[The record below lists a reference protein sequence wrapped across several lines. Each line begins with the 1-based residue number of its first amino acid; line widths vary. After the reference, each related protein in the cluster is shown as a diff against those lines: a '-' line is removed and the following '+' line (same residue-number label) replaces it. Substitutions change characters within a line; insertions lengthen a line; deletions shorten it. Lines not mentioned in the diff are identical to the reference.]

1 LRPLQS
7 LPLILAVLACSAPA
21 EDWPQWRGP
30 NRDGVAVGFA
40 EPKAWPEKLT
50 LKWKV
55 TVGEGHSSPVVADGR
70 IYVHTRPGDREVV
83 TALRPENGQTI
94 WQEGYAAPYT
104 MNPAATSHGKGV
116 KSTPVVQDGRIFTFG
131 IGGVLSCFDA
141 KTGKPQWRKEFGSPD
156 FGVATSPVVDR
167 GLVIVHVGGNNEGA
181 LTAFDVATGAEKW
194 SWKGDGPAYAS
205 PIVVEL
211 AGTRQ
216 VVTQSRNNIVGVS
229 AANGDLLWQIPFK
242 TVYTQNIVTPVLYR
256 DTLIFTGIA
265 NPVIGVKVLKHGAA
279 WTTETIWQNKDFS
292 MYMSSPVLGGASG
305 DLLFGFSERKHG
317 QFFCL
322 KAGDGTTLW
331 TSDGRQA
338 DNAAIVAAGSV
349 WLILTSDA
357 NLIVARQNDKAF
369 ETVRKYSVADSPTW
383 AHPVVLGH
391 GILIKDATTLAL
403 WDPS

>member
-1 LRPLQS
+1 LRAS
-7 LPLILAVLACSAPA
+7 LYLSLAVATAALSVLA

-30 NRDGVAVGFA
+30 HRDGVAAGFP

-55 TVGEGHSSPVVADGR
+55 TVGEGHASPVVADGR
-70 IYVHTRPGDREVV
+70 IYVHTRQGDREVV

-104 MNPAATSHGKGV
+104 MNPAATGHGKGV

-131 IGGVLSCFDA
+131 IGGTLSCFDA
-141 KTGKPQWRKEFGSPD
+141 QTGKPQWRKEFGSPD
-156 FGVATSPVVDR
+156 FGVATSPVVD
-167 GLVIVHVGGNNEGA
+167 GSLVIVYTGGNTQGA
-181 LTAFDVATGAEKW
+181 LTAFDAATGAEKW

-216 VVTQSRNNIVGVS
+216 VVTQSRNNIIGVS
-229 AANGDLLWQIPFK
+229 AATGALLWQIPFK
-242 TVYTQNIVTPVLYR
+242 TAYAQNIVTPVLYR
-256 DTLIFTGIA
+256 DTLIFSGIA
-265 NPVIGVKVLKHGAA
+265 NPVMGVKVVKHGAE
-279 WTTETIWQNKDFS
+279 WTTETVWQNKDFS
-292 MYMSSPVLGGASG
+292 MYMSSPVVSG
-305 DLLFGFSERKHG
+305 DLLFGFTERKHG

-322 KAGDGTTLW
+322 KPGDGTTLW
-331 TSDGRQA
+331 SSDGRQA

-349 WLILTSDA
+349 WLILTPDA
-357 NLIVARQNDKAF
+357 NLIVARQSDKAF
-369 ETVRKYSVADSPTW
+369 EPLRKYSVADSPTW

-391 GILIKDATTLAL
+391 GILIKDATNLAL